1 MGASESTDIQK
12 RLIESKEAEFNDL
25 RNKSEQMQ
33 QELTTQKEL
42 LDGKVA
48 NIDHTLEIMEREQIR
63 LKCMYKDL
71 YDKVSFLEKHED
83 EMVTKSKKAKIEE
96 ERLEAIRQKVRV
108 EEEERIRYRRRMY

>member
-25 RNKSEQMQ
+25 RNKTEQTQ
-33 QELTTQKEL
+33 QELTKQKKL
-42 LDGKVA
+42 LDDKVA
-48 NIDHTLEIMEREQIR
+48 NIDHKLEILEREQIR
-63 LKCMYKDL
+63 LKRMYKDL
-71 YDKVSFLEKHED
+71 QDRVRVLEKHED

-108 EEEERIRYRRRMY
+108 EEEERIRYRRHMY